1 VPAVAETIPGFEA
14 IGWNGLVAPAGT
26 PAEIVDKLNAA
37 LNDAVKSP
45 DIVEKYAKQGV
56 EADPISPQ
64 AFGQLINDEI
74 AKWGDIVK
82 KAGVKVD

>member
-1 VPAVAETIPGFEA
+1 
-14 IGWNGLVAPAGT
+14 
-26 PAEIVDKLNAA
+26 

-56 EADPISPQ
+56 EADPMSPQ

>member
-1 VPAVAETIPGFEA
+1 M
-14 IGWNGLVAPAGT
+14 
-26 PAEIVDKLNAA
+26 
-37 LNDAVKSP
+37 
-45 DIVEKYAKQGV
+45 
-56 EADPISPQ
+56 SPQ